1 MIAST
6 KDWQNMRKFTLVILM
21 IGGLLG
27 QIAAQQDPM
36 FTKYMFNSL
45 AYNPG
50 FAGSPEYLS
59 VRALQRGQWLGI
71 DGAPTTQSVTIHMPF
86 KERVGLGMSI
96 VNDKIGA
103 TGSTSAFL
111 AYAYRVPFGNGKLSM
126 GLQAGAMNWRADW
139 SVLRYRD
146 PRNLDS
152 SFSSDTPTRWMPN
165 FGAGIFY
172 YAPKYYV
179 GFSVPQLI
187 SWDLGDVAP
196 TGNTSVRSAKYYRHF
211 YFSAGAA
218 FPLNGDALYFKPS
231 ILIKSVGLL
240 GELASQSNALNVVGA
255 PTEFDIDLSLLFFES
270 LWLGTSFR
278 SAFSA
283 DAFGGESSFDS
294 IDFWGSFYLRNGLRI
309 GMSYDYTI
317 SKLRPVSGAS
327 YEIMLGYDFNF
338 TDKKVTTPRYF

>member
-1 MIAST
+1 
-6 KDWQNMRKFTLVILM
+6 
-21 IGGLLG
+21 
-27 QIAAQQDPM
+27 
-36 FTKYMFNSL
+36 
-45 AYNPG
+45 
-50 FAGSPEYLS
+50 
-59 VRALQRGQWLGI
+59 
-71 DGAPTTQSVTIHMPF
+71 
-86 KERVGLGMSI
+86 
-96 VNDKIGA
+96 
-103 TGSTSAFL
+103 
-111 AYAYRVPFGNGKLSM
+111 
-126 GLQAGAMNWRADW
+126 MNWRADW

-146 PRNLDS
+146 PRELDA
-152 SFSSDTPTRWMPN
+152 SFSSDTPNKWLPN

-172 YAPKYYV
+172 YAPKYYI

-187 SWDLGDVAP
+187 SWELGDVSP
-196 TGNTSVRSAKYYRHF
+196 TGTNTSTRSAQYYRHF

-240 GELASQSNALNVVGA
+240 GELASQSKALNVVGA
-255 PTEFDIDLSLLFFES
+255 PTEFDLDLSLLFFES

-283 DAFGGESSFDS
+283 NAFGGESSFDS

-317 SKLRPVSGAS
+317 SKLRPVAGAS

>member
-1 MIAST
+1 
-6 KDWQNMRKFTLVILM
+6 MRKLLLLILVVGSTVGTIYS
-21 IGGLLG
+21 
-27 QIAAQQDPM
+27 QQDPM

-71 DGAPTTQSVTIHMPF
+71 DGGPMTQSFTLHMPF
-86 KERVGLGMSI
+86 KERVGLGLSV
-96 VNDKIGA
+96 VNDQIGA

-139 SVLRYRD
+139 TKLRYRD
-146 PRNLDS
+146 PRALDET
-152 SFSSDTPTRWMPN
+152 FSEDRPVRWMPN

-172 YAPKYYV
+172 YTQKYYV

-187 SWDLGDVAP
+187 SWELSDRNP
-196 TGNTSVRSAKYYRHF
+196 SNTTSSARTARYYRHY

-218 FPLNGDALYFKPS
+218 FSLNGDALYFKPS

-240 GELASQSNALNVVGA
+240 GNLASQSNSLNVVGA
-255 PTEFDIDLSLLFFES
+255 PTEFDIDFSFLFYES
-270 LWLGTSFR
+270 FWLGTSFR
-278 SAFSA
+278 SAFNAS
-283 DAFGGESSFDS
+283 AFGGESSFDS
-294 IDFWGSFYLRNGLRI
+294 IDFWASFYVRNGLRI
-309 GMSYDYTI
+309 GMSYDFTI
-317 SKLRPVSGAS
+317 SKLRPVSGAT
-327 YEIMLGYDFNF
+327 YEVMLGYDFNF
-338 TDKKVTTPRYF
+338 SDKKVTTPRYF

>member
-1 MIAST
+1 MRNLILILLMVVGLVG
-6 KDWQNMRKFTLVILM
+6 QNT
-21 IGGLLG
+21 
-27 QIAAQQDPM
+27 AQQDPM

-59 VRALQRGQWLGI
+59 VRVLQRGQWLGI
-71 DGAPTTQSVTIHMPF
+71 DGAPTTQSFTMHMPF
-86 KERVGLGMSI
+86 KERVGLGLSV

-111 AYAYRVPFGNGKLSM
+111 AYAYRVPFGNGKLSL
-126 GLQAGAMNWRADW
+126 GLQGGAMNWRADW
-139 SVLRYRD
+139 TQLLYRD
-146 PRNLDS
+146 PRELDT
-152 SFSSDTPTRWMPN
+152 SFDTETASEWMPN

-172 YAPKYYV
+172 YAPKYYI

-187 SWDLGDVAP
+187 SWELGGSASSS
-196 TGNTSVRSAKYYRHF
+196 TNTSNRSARYYRHF

-218 FPLNGDALYFKPS
+218 FPINGDALYFKPS

-240 GELASQSNALNVVGA
+240 GELSSQSNSLNVIGA
-255 PTEFDIDLSLLFFES
+255 PTEFDIDFSFLLYES

-283 DAFGGESSFDS
+283 NAFGGESSFDS

-317 SKLRPVSGAS
+317 SKLRPVSGAT
-327 YEIMLGYDFNF
+327 YEIMLGYDFIF

>member
-1 MIAST
+1 
-6 KDWQNMRKFTLVILM
+6 MRKLTLVILM
-21 IGGLLG
+21 IGGLVV

-71 DGAPTTQSVTIHMPF
+71 DGAPTTQSFTLHMPF
-86 KERVGLGMSI
+86 QERVGLGMSV

-103 TGSTSAFL
+103 TGSTSAYL
-111 AYAYRVPFGNGKLSM
+111 SYAYRVPFGNGKLSM
-126 GLQAGAMNWRADW
+126 GIQAGAMNWRADW
-139 SVLRYRD
+139 SLLRYRD
-146 PRNLDS
+146 PRELDA

-172 YAPKYYV
+172 YTQKYYV

-196 TGNTSVRSAKYYRHF
+196 SGGSTSTKGAKYYRHF

-240 GELASQSNALNVVGA
+240 GELASQSNSLNVVGA
-255 PTEFDIDLSLLFFES
+255 PTEFDIDFSFLFFES

-283 DAFGGESSFDS
+283 KAFGGESSFDS
-294 IDFWGSFYLRNGLRI
+294 IDFWGSFYLPNGLRI